1 MCPPYN
7 KVFVYVQRALFTN
20 VGGTGNFK
28 NSHKQ
33 RIWPHYLLIQN
44 EIRENSYKRNQAQ
57 RHLIHDVASIV
68 SMLFYFVFGQALSPQ
83 CEKGEGGGTVFNRSS
98 MTTHQFTQQ

>member
-33 RIWPHYLLIQN
+33 LLIQN

-57 RHLIHDVASIV
+57 RNLIHDVASIV

-83 CEKGEGGGTVFNRSS
+83 CEKGGGGGGTVFNRSS